1 MLFTDSPP
9 VPPNKLYQTRVSY
22 EQNGFPICCRNKQ
35 RNFTNKLF
43 PKYTKKVTKVGLE
56 VLTGKAL
63 SVCLFINKLN

>member
-9 VPPNKLYQTRVSY
+9 IPPNKLYQTGVSY

-35 RNFTNKLF
+35 RSKLF
-43 PKYTKKVTKVGLE
+43 PKYTKKLTKVGLE

-63 SVCLFINKLN
+63 SVCLFRNKLNLT